1 MGMDYQLIKV
11 NLLDETSVLGDDD
24 FILAEVR
31 DSSQGDR
38 FKTYKMKGGIAFQS
52 TNIRLSNAGQIQIDL
67 NDPVF
72 DPVRDQFPD
81 DLITQDDANTLF
93 GHVISAMLDAVN
105 TAPNILIQSTPPV
118 LAPALDGS
126 DRYHPEGTL
135 WIDSRT
141 FRTYTY
147 FYNRDDI
154 TDVIINRLWIG
165 LTDR

>member
-1 MGMDYQLIKV
+1 MDFQLIKV
-11 NLLDETSVLGDDD
+11 NLLDETSILGDDD

-31 DSSQGDR
+31 DPSQGDR
-38 FKTYKMKGGIAFQS
+38 FKTFKMKGGIAFQT
-52 TNIRLSNAGQIQIDL
+52 TNIRLSNADKIQIDI

-72 DPVRDQFPD
+72 DSVRDQFPD
-81 DLITQDDANTLF
+81 ELKSQDDANVFMSNAIT
-93 GHVISAMLDAVN
+93 AMLDAVN

-118 LAPALDGS
+118 LTPALDGS
-126 DRYHPEGTL
+126 ARFHPEGTL

-154 TDVIINRLWIG
+154 TEVVHNRYWVG